1 MALPSVLE
9 RLLSPRLIRFGVVGI
24 SGIVVNMAFLAVFY
38 ELMQLPHAVSSAA
51 AIEVS
56 IVSNF
61 LLNNAWTFRDRN
73 AAAGASFTIRMIRY
87 NLVSLIGMAVQVGIA
102 LLITDALTRYLT
114 LDEPGWTVYPAQL
127 GGIAVAMIWNFASNF
142 YWTWAQKAPVPSAAD
157 E

>member
-1 MALPSVLE
+1 MSK
-9 RLLSPRLIRFGVVGI
+9 RLVQFGLVGV
-24 SGIVVNMAFLAVFY
+24 SGIFVNMAALALFY
-38 ELMQLPHAVSSAA
+38 DGLDLPHVLSSAA

-73 AAAGASFTIRMIRY
+73 ADAGAGFLNRMVRY
-87 NLVSLIGMAVQVGIA
+87 NLVSLVGMAIQLGVAVLVTNA
-102 LLITDALTRYLT
+102 MVDYLS
-114 LDEPGWTVYPAQL
+114 LDEPSWTVYPAQL

-142 YWTWAQKAPVPSAAD
+142 YWTWAQKKPAVSSVGD